1 MRVAI
6 LIKGAVS
13 KVSGKFNLPGQL
25 YREGEYINYRAVYNS
40 IVKHIVTPNPDCD
53 FDFFIHSWNTDL
65 EESLSEVYNPVA
77 ARYDDNNLF
86 KEDIIKTLTAAGCEH
101 SCFALTSHAL
111 SIKLGCELIE
121 QYVDLTGDPYD
132 LVIFYRPDIMMWKDM
147 KLSNYDKEAITL
159 DNWQDFRG
167 EMHFVMN
174 YQNMIRFKGVYD
186 SISPSNPPKEH
197 CLFNNFL
204 LNVLKANVQQD
215 DIVAGVDEA
224 PVRYIHHQI
233 VAGAVSMETL
243 MSYGFS
249 QAELE
254 SYVNIY

>member
-6 LIKGAVS
+6 LIKGAIS

-40 IVKHIVTPNPDCD
+40 IVEHIIKPNPACE
-53 FDFFIHSWNTDL
+53 FNFFIHSWNTDL
-65 EESLSEVYNPVA
+65 EESLSEVYRPVA
-77 ARYDDNNLF
+77 ARFDDNNLF
-86 KEDIIKTLTAAGCEH
+86 KEQIIKKLTVAGCDH
-101 SCFALTSHAL
+101 SCFSLTSHAL

-121 QYVDLTGDPYD
+121 QYVNLTAEPYD
-132 LVIFYRPDIMMWKDM
+132 LVILYRPDIMMWKDM
-147 KLSNYDKEAITL
+147 NLCNYDKEAITL
-159 DNWQDFRG
+159 DNYQDFRG

-174 YQNMIRFKGVYD
+174 YGNMILFKGVYD
-186 SISPSNPPKEH
+186 SINLSNPPKAH
-197 CLFNNFL
+197 CLFTNYL

-224 PVRYIHHQI
+224 PVRYLWHSI
-233 VAGAVSMETL
+233 VAGVVSIKTL

-249 QAELE
+249 EEELR

>member
-6 LIKGAVS
+6 LIKGAIS

-40 IVKHIVTPNPDCD
+40 IVEHIIKPNPACE
-53 FDFFIHSWNTDL
+53 FNFFIHSWNTDL
-65 EESLSEVYNPVA
+65 EESLSEVYRPVA
-77 ARYDDNNLF
+77 ARFDDNNLF
-86 KEDIIKTLTAAGCEH
+86 KEQIIKKLTVAGCDH
-101 SCFALTSHAL
+101 SCFSLTSHAL

-121 QYVDLTGDPYD
+121 QYVNLTAEPYD
-132 LVIFYRPDIMMWKDM
+132 LVILYRPDIMMWKDM
-147 KLSNYDKEAITL
+147 NLCNYDKEAITL
-159 DNWQDFRG
+159 DNYQDFRG

-174 YQNMIRFKGVYD
+174 YGNMILFKGVYD
-186 SISPSNPPKEH
+186 SINLSNPAKAH
-197 CLFNNFL
+197 CLFTNYL

-224 PVRYIHHQI
+224 PVRYLWHSI
-233 VAGAVSMETL
+233 VAGVVSIKTL

-249 QAELE
+249 EEELR